1 MCGICGVL
9 LVDRT
14 KPVDHEALAAMTAAM
29 SHRGP
34 DDSSLWRGPGVA
46 FGHRRLSIVDLA
58 GGSQPMSN
66 ETGSVSVVFN
76 GEIYNHQE
84 LRAELEAQGHRF
96 RTRCDTEVLVH
107 LYEELGSELV
117 QRLSGMFA
125 FALWDAERE
134 VLLLA
139 RDRLGIKPLYYHRWD
154 GGLVFASDLPALVRW
169 PAVPRTID
177 PRSLHLYLQHEF
189 VPSPGTILAGVSKLR
204 PAEILE
210 IDRRG
215 AGRPRIYWRCRFE
228 PKSSLSA
235 DEACEAFDEALE
247 RSVRR
252 RLMADVPLGAFL
264 SGGID
269 SSSVVYWL
277 RRLVSGPLRTFSIGF
292 DDPSYDELPYAREVA
307 RRFETEHFEEVVRLD
322 ATTVLDDVV
331 RHLDEPLGDA
341 STLPTLLV
349 SRLARRHVKVCL
361 SGDGGDELFAGYERH
376 LASRLARALY
386 DPLPRLI
393 REKILVP
400 AAARLPVSDAKKGAS
415 DLARRL
421 IEGAAKDPRGAQLRW
436 QTFLPTVW
444 LDRLYTPAM
453 QELAAATDPW
463 EAVAEKLSYEAPE
476 GRLDRELALELGLY
490 LPDDILTKL
499 DSMSMATS
507 LEARVPFLDHEL
519 VELVAKMPER
529 FKMRFGRGKWL
540 LRRSMR
546 GRLPAAVLGRRK
558 QGFSMPVK
566 RWLRG
571 ELHDRAADL
580 FRSRGVRE
588 SGLLEPEGLTA
599 MLASHRSRAGDF
611 SHQLWSLFVLVA
623 WLGSLGSPSSTGTE
637 P

>member
-1 MCGICGVL
+1 MCGIVGRVSPAPVTDAEIRTMCDA
-9 LVDRT
+9 LV
-14 KPVDHEALAAMTAAM
+14 
-29 SHRGP
+29 HRGP
-34 DDSSLWRGPGVA
+34 DDWGTFVEGGV
-46 FGHRRLSIVDLA
+46 GLGMRRLSIIDLA
-58 GGSQPMSN
+58 GGHQPMGN
-66 ETGSVSVVFN
+66 EDGSVLVVLN
-76 GEIYNHQE
+76 GEIYNHVQLRSE
-84 LRAELEAQGHRF
+84 LAGRGHQF

-107 LYEELGSELV
+107 LYEELGGDLV
-117 QRLSGMFA
+117 QRLAGMFA
-125 FALWDAERE
+125 LALWDSSRE

-154 GGLVFASDLPALVRW
+154 GGLVFASDIPALVRW
-169 PAVPRTID
+169 PTVPRAVD
-177 PRSLHLYLQHEF
+177 ARSLHLYLQHEF
-189 VPSPGTILAGVSKLR
+189 VPAPDTILERVSKLR
-204 PAEILE
+204 PAEVLE
-210 IDRRG
+210 IDRSG
-215 AGRPRIYWRCRFE
+215 AGGPRVYWRCRFE
-228 PKSSLSA
+228 PKEPLSTR
-235 DEACEAFDEALE
+235 EACEALDEALE

-269 SSSVVYWL
+269 SSTIVYWL
-277 RRLVSGPLRTFSIGF
+277 RRLVPGTLRTFSIGF

-307 RRFETEHFEEVVRLD
+307 RRFETEHHEEVVRLD
-322 ATTVLDDVV
+322 ATALLDDAV
-331 RHLDEPLGDA
+331 RHLTEPLGDA

-376 LASRLARALY
+376 LASRLARVLY
-386 DPLPRLI
+386 DPLPRRV
-393 REKILVP
+393 REGLLVP
-400 AAARLPVSDAKKGAS
+400 AAARLPVSEAKKGVS
-415 DLARRL
+415 DVVRRL

-436 QTFLPTVW
+436 QTFLPIPW

-453 QELAAATDPW
+453 QEVAAATDPW
-463 EAVAEKLSYEAPE
+463 QAVVARLSREAPE

-519 VELVAKMPER
+519 VELVARMPER
-529 FKMRFGRGKWL
+529 LKLRYGRGKWL

-546 GRLPAAVLGRRK
+546 GRLPDAVLRRRK
-558 QGFSMPVK
+558 QGFSMPAK

-588 SGLLEPEGLTA
+588 GGLLDPEGLTA
-599 MLASHRSRAGDF
+599 MLASHRSRRGDF

-623 WLGSLGSPSSTGTE
+623 WLDALGSPSAAGAE
-637 P
+637 R